1 MLVIEGVL
9 SQFND
14 FCIFILGSAPLF
26 HVFAFKLSLPS
37 CHFHLFSKILLKDK
51 LVSST
56 LRATFSSF
64 SLLQGVLQT
73 YTKRLYLSHIGGYL
87 ISMPTI
93 ANHKGLAGGR
103 GNMRSCGIFTQGVR
117 SKPCFNVESYSSNSE
132 VSTIIFNYFKVLNS
146 CLDLNISKLI
156 VITALCFFI
165 FCLQTE

>member
-1 MLVIEGVL
+1 
-9 SQFND
+9 
-14 FCIFILGSAPLF
+14 
-26 HVFAFKLSLPS
+26 
-37 CHFHLFSKILLKDK
+37 
-51 LVSST
+51 
-56 LRATFSSF
+56 
-64 SLLQGVLQT
+64 
-73 YTKRLYLSHIGGYL
+73 
-87 ISMPTI
+87 MPTI
-93 ANHKGLAGGR
+93 ANHKGLAGFMR